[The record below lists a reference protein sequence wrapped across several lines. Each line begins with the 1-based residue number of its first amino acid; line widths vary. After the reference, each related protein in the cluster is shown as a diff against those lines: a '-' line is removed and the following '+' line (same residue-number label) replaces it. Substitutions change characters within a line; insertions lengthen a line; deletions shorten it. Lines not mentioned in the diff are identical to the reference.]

1 MRILL
6 IEDQSRLANE
16 IALKLR
22 QSGYDVDQAATIA
35 EAISV
40 FDTRSHALAMLD
52 RRLPDGDGM
61 SLIPHFR
68 KQRSNIR
75 IMILTALDAVDDR
88 IEGLDAGA
96 DDYLTKPIDLD
107 EMMARIRAHLRSQG
121 SEQARV
127 VSVGK
132 LSFDLQS
139 RSVMVANA
147 PVVFLRRE
155 LALLETLV
163 TNLNCVVPRE
173 TLNVRIYGEG
183 DVVQE
188 HALTALVSRLR
199 LRLDEL
205 GADVEIHAARGL
217 GYMMRRAKGTTNA

>member
-6 IEDQSRLANE
+6 IEDQSRLADE
-16 IALKLR
+16 IALKIA
-22 QSGYDVDQAATIA
+22 QSGYDVDRASSIE
-35 EAISV
+35 EAV
-40 FDTRSHALAMLD
+40 ETFDPQSHILALLD

-61 SLIPHFR
+61 SLVWRFR
-68 KQRSNIR
+68 KFGRNIR
-75 IMILTALDAVDDR
+75 IIILTALDAVDDR

-96 DDYLTKPIDLD
+96 DDYLTKPFDLD

-121 SEQARV
+121 SGHARM
-127 VSVGK
+127 VSIGK

-139 RSVMVANA
+139 RGVMVANA
-147 PVVFLRRE
+147 PAVFLRRE
-155 LALLETLV
+155 LALLEVLV

-173 TLNVRIYGEG
+173 TLNIRIYDGA
-183 DVVQE
+183 DDVQE

-217 GYMMRRAKGTTNA
+217 GYMIRRAKGKTNA